1 VKLARFSAILEAYGA
16 APERWPEGER
26 AAALALTRSSIV
38 AARELAQARLLDNA
52 LEASSLKDADADPSK
67 LTYLHARI
75 VAATNRAPPSFLRRW
90 LGFDLAP
97 SQLWPSLAGLALAT
111 VLGFAVGVS
120 GLMQTDVNR
129 DADDS
134 IVLPSID
141 SPAGRT

>member
-38 AARELAQARLLDNA
+38 AARELAQARLLDDA
-52 LEASSLKDADADPSK
+52 LESSALEDADADTSR
-67 LTYLHARI
+67 LTFIHARI
-75 VAATNRAPPSFLRRW
+75 VAATNKVSPSLLRRW

-111 VLGFAVGVS
+111 VLGFAVGIS
-120 GLMQTDVNR
+120 GLMQADTSR

-141 SPAGRT
+141 SPASRT

>member
-16 APERWPEGER
+16 APERWPKAER
-26 AAALALTRSSIV
+26 AAALALTRSSLV
-38 AARELAQARLLDNA
+38 AARALAQARLLDNA
-52 LEASSLKDADADPSK
+52 LEASSLQDTDADKSR

-75 VAATNRAPPSFLRRW
+75 VAATNKVSPSFLRRW

-97 SQLWPSLAGLALAT
+97 SQLWPSVAGLALAT
-111 VLGFAVGVS
+111 VLGFAVGIS
-120 GLMQTDVNR
+120 GLMQADTNR

-141 SPAGRT
+141 SPASRT